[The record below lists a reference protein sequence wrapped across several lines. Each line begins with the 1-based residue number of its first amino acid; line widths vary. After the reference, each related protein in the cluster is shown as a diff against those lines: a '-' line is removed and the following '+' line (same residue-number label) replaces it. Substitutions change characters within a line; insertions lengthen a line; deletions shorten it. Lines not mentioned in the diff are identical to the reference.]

1 MTEGRHSS
9 LNGIVRVISS
19 NSNKCI
25 DYRIMTKTF
34 KTCQSWESRKDEK
47 KFITN
52 QDCDINHEGSSG
64 AVEAAGLVECF
75 MSSVQDGKLRYINY
89 IGDGDSKSYSDVV
102 AKDPYY
108 GKEVK
113 KLECVGHIQKRVGA
127 RLRKLKSNSKSNL
140 SDGKPIGGKG
150 RLTDKMINKLQN
162 YFGIA
167 IRQCT
172 GTTLYELKKQLGAVL
187 FHCSEAS
194 GLNTRHSMCP
204 RTSDSWCKF
213 QTVKVNNTNLYKYKP
228 GLPAIIRDTIKPVFM
243 DLSND
248 NFLKKCFHGQT
259 KNNNESING
268 IIWKRCPKDIFVGR
282 TALEIRVASAV
293 INFNDGISGVLKV
306 LKNLK
311 VEPGR
316 DIAYC
321 TENDNNRIRNMES
334 KSTTEVKQRMK
345 QLRARVLPIMQ
356 KKKKGLCME
365 QECFK

>member
-1 MTEGRHSS
+1 MYTSEKLENEGKGKAPFGINIRSVIAMREISRGYSS
-9 LNGIVRVISS
+9 LERFCGFLNLLSPMKVGAFNETQKNILKSYNVVATESMIATADQLKENIDDQSITDIAVPYDGTWQKCGIVTVISS

-25 DYRIMTKTF
+25 DYRIMTKTC
-34 KTCQSWESRKDEK
+34 KACQSWESRKDTTEYE

-52 QDCDINHEGSSG
+52 HDCDINHEGSSG
-64 AVEAAGLVECF
+64 AMEAAGLVECF
-75 MSSVQDGKLRYINY
+75 MSSVQDRKLRYINY
-89 IGDGDSKSYSDVV
+89 IGDGDSKSYSDIV
-102 AKDPYY
+102 AKDPYN

-172 GTTLYELKKQLGAVL
+172 GTTVYELKKAIGVVL
-187 FHCSEAS
+187 FHCSEALD
-194 GLNTRHSMCP
+194 LNTRHSMCP

-213 QTVKVNNTNLYKYKP
+213 QADKVNNTNLYKYKP

-248 NFLKKCFHGQT
+248 NLLKKCLHG
-259 KNNNESING
+259 
-268 IIWKRCPKDIFVGR
+268 
-282 TALEIRVASAV
+282 
-293 INFNDGISGVLKV
+293 
-306 LKNLK
+306 
-311 VEPGR
+311 
-316 DIAYC
+316 
-321 TENDNNRIRNMES
+321 
-334 KSTTEVKQRMK
+334 
-345 QLRARVLPIMQ
+345 
-356 KKKKGLCME
+356 
-365 QECFK
+365 